1 MARTLPSWANRAQAV
16 PEAPR
21 ILSGQPIRAADWQ
34 AIGAGAN
41 VSHVSHGVTEVMSI
55 AYRDTPRV
63 CPGGEL
69 WKVSVGFA
77 VPGLANSHDVI
88 SRARLVFRGEIVGGA
103 KITLSVGAGSV
114 DIAGPL
120 ADGVHVSP
128 VLDIPDAAISPAGP
142 GRFTIAEVEIDGT
155 PGPVDDTLIRGLA
168 VELVEAHAPGWPAA
182 AGALGAGVN
191 LAFEPSDTDDHAAG
205 EPVDAGLLFA
215 RVAQWGPQ
223 WDRVQQRACWLELPR
238 YVTSATVRP
247 PWQPARLRCVLPVP
261 NGATVDGSAARA
273 TLAVYV
279 RTAGGS
285 PMPVAVCEEAEGG
298 GLALVSLMTLL
309 PADGVGLKRHTFDVP
324 DGRAPGDTT
333 GWPAIPRIVV
343 VPGWAY
349 SARDG
354 QMVGAQQGVARA
366 DLAGWVI
373 DSIALWGP

>member
-1 MARTLPSWANRAQAV
+1 MARTLPSWVNRTQAV

-41 VSHVSHGVTEVMSI
+41 VSHVAHGVTEVMSV
-55 AYRDTPRV
+55 AYRDAPRV

-69 WKVSVGFA
+69 WKVSFGFA
-77 VPGLANSHDVI
+77 VPGLANSHDTI
-88 SRARLVFRGEIVGGA
+88 SRVRLVFRGEIVGGA

-128 VLDIPDAAISPAGP
+128 VLDIADVAISLAGP
-142 GRFTIAEVEIDGT
+142 GHFAIADVEIDGT

-168 VELVEAHAPGWPAA
+168 VELVEAHAPGWPAV

-191 LAFEPSDTDDHAAG
+191 LTFEPSDTDDHDPG
-205 EPVDAGLLFA
+205 EPVDSGLLFA

-247 PWQPARLRCVLPVP
+247 PWQPTRLRCVLPVP
-261 NGATVDGSAARA
+261 NGATVDGSAAQA

-285 PMPVAVCEEAEGG
+285 PMPVAICEEVEGG

-309 PADGVGLKRHTFDVP
+309 PAGGAGLKRHTFDVP
-324 DGRAPGDTT
+324 DGRVSGDTT
-333 GWPAIPRIVV
+333 GWPTIPRVVV

-349 SARDG
+349 GARDG
-354 QMVGAQQGVARA
+354 QLVGAQQGVAAA
-366 DLAGWVI
+366 DLAGWDI
-373 DSIALWGP
+373 DSIAMWGP